1 MKQGEAP
8 WFLMW
13 SSALLFAFGMVW
25 GWLVAIGA
33 AKTVTILDTPVR
45 SSLVIGAGV
54 LGTVLGQFGMLRAW
68 RRYVRATEGDLQPAV
83 HSTARSGKAPE
94 GEPSREATRK
104 RTEVGA

>member
-8 WFLMW
+8 WFLTW

-25 GWLVAIGA
+25 GWLVATGA

-45 SSLVIGAGV
+45 SSLLVGAGV

-68 RRYVRATEGDLQPAV
+68 RRYMRATEGDLQLC
-83 HSTARSGKAPE
+83 STARSGKAPE
-94 GEPSREATRK
+94 GEPSCEVATK

>member
-25 GWLVAIGA
+25 GWLVATGA
-33 AKTVTILDTPVR
+33 AKTVTILDIPVR
-45 SSLVIGAGV
+45 SSLLVGAGV

-68 RRYVRATEGDLQPAV
+68 RRYMRATEGDLQPVV
-83 HSTARSGKAPE
+83 HSTARGGKAPE
-94 GEPSREATRK
+94 GEPSCEVATK